1 MAVKPIIDPI
11 AATAGKTLLLVDLK
25 PAYER
30 VKNSNGEFE
39 KTDKITHYNYT
50 VVCLEKK
57 FEKIIVKIEEP
68 RPLFDTENDEIPDE
82 TYVKFENLSFNPY
95 VSNGWIQLSSKA
107 DKCIH
112 CKVQMDFFQLVES
125 C

>member
-1 MAVKPIIDPI
+1 MAIKPIIDPI
-11 AATAGKTLLLVDLK
+11 ATAGKTLLLVDLK

-68 RPLFDTENDEIPDE
+68 RPLFDTENDEVPDE

-107 DKCIH
+107 DKCI
-112 CKVQMDFFQLVES
+112 LVKA
-125 C
+125 

>member
-1 MAVKPIIDPI
+1 MAIKPIIDPI
-11 AATAGKTLLLVDLK
+11 ATAGKSLLLVDLK

-30 VKNSNGEFE
+30 VKNS
-39 KTDKITHYNYT
+39 TDKITHYNYT

-57 FEKIIVKIEEP
+57 FEKITVKIEEP
-68 RPLFDTENDEIPDE
+68 RPLFDTDNDEIPDE

-107 DKCIH
+107 DKC
-112 CKVQMDFFQLVES
+112 VLVKA
-125 C
+125 